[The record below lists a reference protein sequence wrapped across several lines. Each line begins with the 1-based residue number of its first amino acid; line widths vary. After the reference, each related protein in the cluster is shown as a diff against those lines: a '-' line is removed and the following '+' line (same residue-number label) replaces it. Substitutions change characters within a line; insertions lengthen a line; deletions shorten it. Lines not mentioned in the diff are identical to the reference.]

1 MWFSNNRINKIWIR
15 GVNEYKINNYNNENL
30 NRKKYDN
37 LILRNYSM
45 DNIQSDNIK
54 EYFNVLI
61 EGLNNLVNFYGKKE
75 YG

>member
-1 MWFSNNRINKIWIR
+1 
-15 GVNEYKINNYNNENL
+15 
-30 NRKKYDN
+30 
-37 LILRNYSM
+37 M

-75 YG
+75 LELKYSNKDFNFDNYFED